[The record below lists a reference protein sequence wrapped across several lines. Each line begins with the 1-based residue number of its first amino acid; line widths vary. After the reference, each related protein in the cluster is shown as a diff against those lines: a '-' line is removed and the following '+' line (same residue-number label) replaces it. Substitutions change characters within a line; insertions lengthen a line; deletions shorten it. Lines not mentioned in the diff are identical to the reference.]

1 VEEFE
6 AAAGRLLRRSRS
18 TDRRDVASRLQAW
31 ADLARGGKYE
41 RAVHMMLLRS
51 LMLARYGPETKGHF
65 GLALSRYTHFTSPI
79 RRYPDLV
86 VHRVLKAALGD
97 RSYAPYL
104 RILADRGPQIGDHL
118 SGRERAA
125 MDAERAVSARAKA
138 LFMAGREGQIFEGTV
153 SSLVPSG
160 FFVELSDWM
169 VDGMVHASTLRDDDY
184 RFSRDRMEW
193 VGAYRGR
200 RIALGDRVRVRVR
213 RADPDRGEVDF
224 LFIDKLEGNP

>member
-1 VEEFE
+1 
-6 AAAGRLLRRSRS
+6 
-18 TDRRDVASRLQAW
+18 
-31 ADLARGGKYE
+31 
-41 RAVHMMLLRS
+41 

-86 VHRVLKAALGD
+86 VHRALRGALGD
-97 RSYAPYL
+97 GGMAPYL
-104 RILADRGPQIGDHL
+104 RTLADKGQQMGEHL
-118 SGRERAA
+118 SGRERLA

-138 LFMAGREGQIFEGTV
+138 LFMADKVGRTFEGSV

-160 FFVELSDWM
+160 FFVALTDWM
-169 VDGMVHASTLRDDDY
+169 VEGMIHVATLRDDEY

-193 VGAYRGR
+193 VGAYRKQ

-213 RADPDRGEVDF
+213 RADSDRGETDF
-224 LFIDKLEGNP
+224 LLIEKLPGNP